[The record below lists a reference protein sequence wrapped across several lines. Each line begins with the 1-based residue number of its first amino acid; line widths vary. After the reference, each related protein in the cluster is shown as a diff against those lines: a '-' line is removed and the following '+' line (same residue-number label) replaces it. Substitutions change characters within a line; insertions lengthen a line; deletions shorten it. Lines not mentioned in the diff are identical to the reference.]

1 MKKETI
7 QLKIDKN
14 RDLINRALNTDLD
27 LTLLAKIVTDL
38 KKKNDVLIEQL
49 NEYFLLFR
57 TYMVMNCPISLIIK

>member
-49 NEYFLLFR
+49 KE
-57 TYMVMNCPISLIIK
+57 

>member
-1 MKKETI
+1 LFIHVVINCKIMNKEAI

-38 KKKNDVLIEQL
+38 KKKNDVLIEKL
-49 NEYFLLFR
+49 NE
-57 TYMVMNCPISLIIK
+57 